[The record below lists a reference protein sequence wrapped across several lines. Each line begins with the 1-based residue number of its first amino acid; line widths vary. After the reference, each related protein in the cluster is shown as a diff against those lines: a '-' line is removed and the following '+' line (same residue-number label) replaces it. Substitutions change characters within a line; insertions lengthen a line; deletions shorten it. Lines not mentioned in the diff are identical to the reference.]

1 MFNEWGFKDCIYALA
16 EQICTEKT
24 SDKSQM
30 NPKNILNNTA
40 ISAQLPVTPFKVEIF
55 LCVVFLI
62 LQCTPFP

>member
-1 MFNEWGFKDCIYALA
+1 MNEDLKIAFTLLLNKYAPK
-16 EQICTEKT
+16 KT

-40 ISAQLPVTPFKVEIF
+40 ISAQLPGTPFKVEIF